1 MSVKSL
7 QSVRS
12 CAGTESLNE
21 KHLRD
26 AVLPWSAMRLGCGG
40 CLAGVLV
47 ALGLAVVLGGALW
60 GVILVRQSP
69 DIPAVVAT
77 PEDSARAQQKV
88 YQIVGRGR
96 GKPVGPVVFTETEVN
111 ALVSRQLAGQV
122 PLSSPA
128 VRLLGGDIVELFGR
142 VPARRLLVESPMPW
156 LSELVPTGWGR
167 REVWLRIRA
176 QAKLE
181 TGRRPRLRFEPTE
194 FAVGRLPLPTVM
206 VRLLLDPGTL
216 GIFRWTLPE
225 DVEAVTIE
233 AGRATIRVAST
244 R

>member
-1 MSVKSL
+1 
-7 QSVRS
+7 
-12 CAGTESLNE
+12 
-21 KHLRD
+21 
-26 AVLPWSAMRLGCGG
+26 MRLGCGG

-47 ALGLAVVLGGALW
+47 ALCLAVMLGAVVW
-60 GVILVRQSP
+60 GVILVRQTP
-69 DIPAVVAT
+69 DRPTVVAT
-77 PEDSARAQQKV
+77 AEDSARAQQKV
-88 YQIVGRGR
+88 FQVVGRGR
-96 GKPVGPVVFTETEVN
+96 GNRIGAVVFTEAEVN
-111 ALVSRQLAGQV
+111 ALVSRQLAGHL

-128 VRLLGGDIVELFGR
+128 VRLLGDDTVELFGR
-142 VPARRLLVESPMPW
+142 VPARRLLVESPIPW
-156 LSELVPTGWGR
+156 LSELVPAGWGR

-176 QAKLE
+176 QARLE

-194 FAVGRLPLPTVM
+194 FSVGRLPLPTVM

-216 GIFRWTLPE
+216 AILRWSLPE